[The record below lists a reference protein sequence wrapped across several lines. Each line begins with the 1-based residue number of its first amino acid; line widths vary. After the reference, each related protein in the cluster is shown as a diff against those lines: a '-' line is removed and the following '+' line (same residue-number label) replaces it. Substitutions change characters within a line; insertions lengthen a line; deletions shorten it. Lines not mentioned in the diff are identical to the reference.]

1 MTNTLA
7 YFGLES
13 IMGAKSYMIQA
24 QGVAGVLLANSQM
37 SKDLCRSV
45 NKALISNL
53 QMSMDLQIFEKP
65 KKVFHLSLK

>member
-1 MTNTLA
+1 MKNTLA

-13 IMGAKSYMIQA
+13 MAAKRFMIQA
-24 QGVAGVLLANSQM
+24 PGVAGVMLANSQM

-45 NKALISNL
+45 NKALLSNL